1 MSRLTMRGAVALLL
15 AVSGCSPLDDAMV
28 AVFGRSMRDQASFDP
43 YENPLPAPEGSV
55 PFAAGN
61 LHGGAFE
68 VNVGQPEGLAEG
80 LTPFTQLDVM
90 NEAPV
95 VVDLVNP
102 VAPEEASL
110 GRGEEIFLRFC
121 APCHGP
127 NGSGVT
133 GYIISAGYPPFPL
146 LSDRAK
152 GFTDGYIYG
161 MIRVGRGL
169 MPAYG
174 HQVPHFDRWH
184 VVNYLRVLQG
194 VAPAPAPAPARVT
207 DDPAGGADF
216 EATPGGSGGFSN

>member
-1 MSRLTMRGAVALLL
+1 MSSLRMLGVLGALLTT
-15 AVSGCSPLDDAMV
+15 AACSPLDDAMV
-28 AVFGRSMRDQASFDP
+28 ALFGRSMRDQPSFDP

-55 PFAAGN
+55 PFSAGN
-61 LHGGAFE
+61 LQAGAFE
-68 VNVGQPEGLAEG
+68 VNVGQPEGLEEMIPA
-80 LTPFTQLDVM
+80 FTQLDII

-95 VVDLVNP
+95 VVDLPNP
-102 VAPEEASL
+102 VALGEASIR
-110 GRGEEIFLRFC
+110 RGEEVFLRVC

-169 MPAYG
+169 MPSYG
-174 HQVPHFDRWH
+174 HQVSHFDRWH
-184 VVNYLRVLQG
+184 VVNYLRILQG
-194 VAPAPAPAPARVT
+194 AAPVPDQARRSDDLAGGPASVAPS
-207 DDPAGGADF
+207 
-216 EATPGGSGGFSN
+216 EASGGSSN